1 MSSPWSRRAVI
12 KGLIAS
18 ALAGLFGARSNPGHA
33 SPSESPEGA
42 VPTRLLGKTG
52 VQVPILGFGTAPVGT
67 RVPLKEA
74 VALYHTAIDSGVTYL
89 DTAPGFAGYGE
100 AQKQLGYVL
109 KERRN
114 EVFLVTKCFEPDG
127 DAAWR
132 LLERSLKELQTD
144 HADLVFVHSLGDDK
158 MDPHIV
164 FSQDGAYPALMKAK
178 AQGLT
183 RFVGLSGH
191 NRAGRFEEAIREFE
205 IDVLLN
211 ATNFVDYHTYN
222 FEERVWPLA
231 ARKRIGLVGMKVYG
245 GAGPSP
251 RALSSR
257 LLPKEHLDVAF
268 RYALSLPNIACA
280 VIGMATREE
289 LQENLRRAKAFRPL
303 SDQELAGLRTIG
315 QQLAH
320 QWGPH
325 FGAIV

>member
-1 MSSPWSRRAVI
+1 MSELWNRREVI

-18 ALAGLFGARSNPGHA
+18 AIAILCGGRSNPVQA
-33 SPSESPEGA
+33 FPPEGPDTPL
-42 VPTRLLGKTG
+42 PTRLLGKTG
-52 VQVPILGFGTAPVGT
+52 VRVPILGFGTAPVGT
-67 RVPLKEA
+67 RVALNEA

-89 DTAPGFAGYGE
+89 DTAPSFAGYGE
-100 AQKQLGYVL
+100 AQKQLGHVL
-109 KERRN
+109 KERRR
-114 EVFLVTKCFEPDG
+114 EVFVVTKCFEPYG
-127 DAAWR
+127 EAAFR

-158 MDPHIV
+158 MDPRIV
-164 FSQDGAYPALMKAK
+164 FSREGTYPALMKAK

-191 NRAGRFEEAIREFE
+191 NRTGRFEEAIRDCDV
-205 IDVLLN
+205 DVLLN
-211 ATNFVDYHTYN
+211 VTNFVDQHTYS
-222 FEERVWPLA
+222 FEERLWPLA
-231 ARKRIGLVGMKVYG
+231 VQKGIGLVGMKVYG

-257 LLPKEHLDVAF
+257 MLPKEHLDLAF
-268 RYALSLPNIACA
+268 RYALSVPSIACA

-303 SDQELAGLRTIG
+303 SDQERASLRSIG
-315 QQLAH
+315 EQLAR

-325 FGAIV
+325 FGDIV